1 MPTKPRMIPC
11 PACRSEKSFSDYSPA
26 SFLRGDQRTIKE
38 CGLCGLSILWPLPT
52 LKELNT
58 YYNQGYYNF
67 NRHSE
72 EGKGFYWSR
81 LLSRIQPKGRILDIG
96 CATGFFL
103 SGIRQHCDWEVHGQE
118 MGKAAAVYARKTLGI
133 PVKDV
138 PLEKARYPKNY
149 FDFIHFNNVL
159 EHVTHP
165 DLVMAEVGRILKP
178 GGRLYLAVPNG
189 GVDRHGYKDYYR
201 RIGDLAASM
210 DGHLYFYSPKSLS
223 LLAQNSGLQIDRFYS
238 TGLKRAM
245 RVLGF
250 WPRKKGWEKAYQGRE
265 PGQST
270 VEKAVETGRAYPK
283 AYFLWKHGMEQL
295 WRFPFYARWTYD
307 FNLYLT
313 KKMHPGKAE

>member
-178 GGRLYLAVPNG
+178 GGAFTWRSRTEGWTGMVIRIITAGSAIWQPVWTDISISIVPNPFRSWLKIP
-189 GVDRHGYKDYYR
+189 VYR
-201 RIGDLAASM
+201 
-210 DGHLYFYSPKSLS
+210 
-223 LLAQNSGLQIDRFYS
+223 
-238 TGLKRAM
+238 
-245 RVLGF
+245 
-250 WPRKKGWEKAYQGRE
+250 
-265 PGQST
+265 
-270 VEKAVETGRAYPK
+270 
-283 AYFLWKHGMEQL
+283 
-295 WRFPFYARWTYD
+295 
-307 FNLYLT
+307 
-313 KKMHPGKAE
+313 